1 MEITVDQ
8 MYQIENKGHDMGFL
22 KKFMME
28 NAGAAAVRRLI
39 TNFENISS
47 KNILIFVGLGNNG
60 GDGLVMARHLAGYG
74 SNVTVMLLGDP
85 EKIKT
90 EESNW
95 NWSILE
101 KMPSVK
107 LLSGNSLDFNFKP
120 DIVIDGILG
129 TGISGEIREPYA
141 SAINFINSTDC
152 YKFAVDVPS
161 GLDPQTGN
169 TANIF
174 TKCDMTVTFHK
185 MKEGIPKRKDLT
197 GELYAEKIGSV
208 DSKNIIIFVG
218 MGNNGGDGQVMARH
232 LAGHNANV
240 TVVLLGTPDK
250 IKTEESSWNWSLL
263 EKMPSV
269 KLITGNS
276 TNFDF
281 KPDIIIDGILGT
293 GIKGDIREPYASAIN
308 FINQTDCYKFAVDV
322 PSGMDPQ
329 TGETALLFTK
339 CDMTVTFH
347 KMKQGIPKR
356 KDLTGEL
363 YAEKIG
369 IPVEA
374 EEGIL

>member
-8 MYQIENKGHDMGFL
+8 MYNIENKGHDMGFL

-28 NAGAAAVRRLI
+28 NAGAAAVRRLLEKI
-39 TNFENISS
+39 QDVES

-74 SNVTVMLLGDP
+74 AKVTVMLLGSPD
-85 EKIKT
+85 KIKT

-107 LLSGNSLDFNFKP
+107 LLSGNSMNFDFKP
-120 DIVIDGILG
+120 DVIIDGILG

-141 SAINFINSTDC
+141 SAINYFNEIDC

-161 GLDPQTGN
+161 GLDPQTGE

-197 GELYAEKIGSV
+197 GEL
-208 DSKNIIIFVG
+208 F
-218 MGNNGGDGQVMARH
+218 
-232 LAGHNANV
+232 
-240 TVVLLGTPDK
+240 
-250 IKTEESSWNWSLL
+250 
-263 EKMPSV
+263 
-269 KLITGNS
+269 
-276 TNFDF
+276 
-281 KPDIIIDGILGT
+281 
-293 GIKGDIREPYASAIN
+293 
-308 FINQTDCYKFAVDV
+308 
-322 PSGMDPQ
+322 
-329 TGETALLFTK
+329 
-339 CDMTVTFH
+339 
-347 KMKQGIPKR
+347 
-356 KDLTGEL
+356 
-363 YAEKIG
+363 AEKIG
-369 IPVEA
+369 IPPEA